1 MNVVGVSAFF
11 HESACCLLQDGRLV
25 AAAEEER
32 FSRVKHDPR
41 LPAAAFRWCLAAGGI
56 GPHQVDCLAYYELPR
71 EKLARQ
77 LWAGVPADSPAD
89 LPWLD
94 PRRPERALR
103 EGLGYEGPLRAY
115 AHHAS
120 HAASAF
126 LFSGFEEAA
135 VLTVDGVGE
144 WATTTYGHGR
154 GNRVS
159 AFEQVEFPHSL
170 GLLYSTLTA
179 YLGFRVNDGEY
190 KVMGLAP
197 YGQPRFVA
205 ALRRVIETLPGGQF
219 RLDLRY
225 FDFVRGRR
233 MDSPALAELLGAPR
247 RLPHEP
253 LAAFH
258 CDVARSL
265 QAVLEEILLE
275 KVRYLHARTGAPDLC
290 MAGGVA
296 LNCVA
301 NGRIRREGPFGR
313 LFVQPAAGDAGGCLG
328 AAALAYAEL
337 SAGAA
342 GGGAGG
348 GSGGWVGGSGGGPGG
363 GRSDEPGGPG
373 GGSGGGGDGRGW
385 RPAPMRHVFLGPKWS
400 AGEIAELLAAAELPA
415 ADFRGREAE
424 LLAAVAERLE
434 RRQIVGWFH
443 GGLELGPRALG
454 ARSLL
459 ANPLDPEARQRL
471 NRLVKQREEFR
482 PFAPSV
488 LAEHAAEHFELDH
501 PSPFMLET
509 CRVISPLALPA
520 ITHVDGSARPQTVD
534 AADAPR
540 FAGLLREVGRR
551 IGCPIV
557 VNTSFN
563 TRGEPIVCSPVDALI
578 TMARSGIDALVLE
591 DFLVDRSALPA
602 HWAELLPAWQE
613 RLTSGF
619 GGGGR
624 EGGWGGA
631 DGGDGG
637 DGGGGAGGAGGGV
650 LPADLY
656 TFV

>member
-11 HESACCLLQDGRLV
+11 HEAACCLMRDGRLV

-41 LPAAAFRWCLAAGGI
+41 LPVAAFRHCLAAGGI

-77 LWAGVPADSPAD
+77 LWAGVPADSPPD

-94 PRRPERALR
+94 PRAPERALR

-115 AHHAS
+115 PHHAS

-126 LFSGFEEAA
+126 LYSGFEEAA

-154 GNRVS
+154 GDRLT

-170 GLLYSTLTA
+170 GLLYSTITA

-197 YGQPRFVA
+197 YGRPRHVVA
-205 ALRRVIETLPGGQF
+205 LSRLIQSLPGGKF
-219 RLDLRY
+219 RLDMRY

-253 LAAFH
+253 LADFH
-258 CDVARSL
+258 RDVARSL
-265 QAVLEEILLE
+265 QAVLEEVLLE
-275 KVRYLHARTGAPDLC
+275 KVRYLHARTGAADLC

-301 NGRIRREGPFGR
+301 NGRIRREGPFAR

-328 AAALAYAEL
+328 AAALAFAEL
-337 SAGAA
+337 SAEA
-342 GGGAGG
+342 GD
-348 GSGGWVGGSGGGPGG
+348 G
-363 GRSDEPGGPG
+363 GRPEPL
-373 GGSGGGGDGRGW
+373 
-385 RPAPMRHVFLGPKWS
+385 RHVFLGPRWS
-400 AGEIAELLAAAELPA
+400 ADEIAALLAAAELRA
-415 ADFRGREAE
+415 EDFRGREAE
-424 LLAAVAERLE
+424 LLTAVAERLA

-443 GGLELGPRALG
+443 GALELGPRALG
-454 ARSLL
+454 GRSLL
-459 ANPLDPEARQRL
+459 ANPQDPEARPRL
-471 NRLVKQREEFR
+471 NRLIKRREEFR

-488 LAEHAAEHFELDH
+488 LAEHAAEHFDLDH

-509 CRVISPLALPA
+509 CRVTSPLALPA
-520 ITHVDGSARPQTVD
+520 VTHVDGSARPQTVD
-534 AADAPR
+534 PRDAPR
-540 FAGLLREVGRR
+540 FAALLHEMGRR
-551 IGCPIV
+551 TGCPIL

-563 TRGEPIVCSPVDALI
+563 TRGEPIVCSPIDALI
-578 TMARSGIDALVLE
+578 ATARSGIDALVLE
-591 DFLVDRSALPA
+591 DFLVDRAALPA
-602 HWAELLPAWQE
+602 HWAALLPAWQE
-613 RLTSGF
+613 RRTSGF
-619 GGGGR
+619 GA
-624 EGGWGGA
+624 GA
-631 DGGDGG
+631 
-637 DGGGGAGGAGGGV
+637 AGGA
-650 LPADLY
+650 LY
-656 TFV
+656 SFV

>member
-11 HESACCLLQDGRLV
+11 HESACCLLRDGRVV

-41 LPAAAFRWCLAAGGI
+41 LPVAAFRWCLAAGGI
-56 GPHQVDCLAYYELPR
+56 GPHQVDCLAYYESPT

-77 LWAGVPADSPAD
+77 LWAGVPAGTPPD

-94 PRRPERALR
+94 SRRPERALR
-103 EGLGYEGPLRAY
+103 EGLGYDGPLRTY
-115 AHHAS
+115 PHHAS

-126 LFSGFEEAA
+126 LYSGFEEAA

-154 GNRVS
+154 GHQVE

-197 YGQPRFVA
+197 YGRPRHLE
-205 ALRRVIETLPGGQF
+205 ALRRLIEPLPEGQF
-219 RLDLRY
+219 RLDMRY

-233 MDSPALAELLGAPR
+233 MDSPAMAGLLGAPR
-247 RLPHEP
+247 RRPEAP
-253 LAAFH
+253 LTQFH
-258 CDVARSL
+258 SDVASSL
-265 QAVLEEILLE
+265 QALLEEVLLE
-275 KVRYLHARTGAPDLC
+275 KVRYLHARTGAADLC

-301 NGRIRREGPFGR
+301 NGRILREGPFAR

-328 AAALAYAEL
+328 AAALAHVEL
-337 SAGAA
+337 SGGAA
-342 GGGAGG
+342 GAPSGASRGTAKG
-348 GSGGWVGGSGGGPGG
+348 RRASGTRTRDGAARRP
-363 GRSDEPGGPG
+363 EPL
-373 GGSGGGGDGRGW
+373 
-385 RPAPMRHVFLGPKWS
+385 RHVFLGPRWS

-415 ADFRGREAE
+415 EDFRGREPA

-443 GGLELGPRALG
+443 GALELGPRALG
-454 ARSLL
+454 GRSLL
-459 ANPLDPEARQRL
+459 ANPQDPEARRRL
-471 NRLVKQREEFR
+471 NRLVKRREDFR

-488 LAEHAAEHFELDH
+488 LAEHAAEHFALDH
-501 PSPFMLET
+501 PSPYMLET
-509 CRVISPLALPA
+509 CAVVSPLALPA
-520 ITHVDGSARPQTVD
+520 VTHVDGSARPQTVD
-534 AADAPR
+534 PADAPR
-540 FAGLLREVGRR
+540 FAALLRELGRR
-551 IGCPIV
+551 TGCPIV

-563 TRGEPIVCSPVDALI
+563 TRGEPIVCSPVDALM

-591 DFLVDRSALPA
+591 DFLIDAAALPP
-602 HWAELLPAWQE
+602 HWADLLPAWQE
-613 RLTSGF
+613 TRASAF
-619 GGGGR
+619 AGGV
-624 EGGWGGA
+624 A
-631 DGGDGG
+631 DGAPGNA
-637 DGGGGAGGAGGGV
+637 GAPSLA
-650 LPADLY
+650 ADLY